1 MNEPLSKY
9 MKVGLVHFM
18 AFPSTIKGEGPVY
31 ETIRKVALDDYFT
44 AIEITTVKDEAER
57 QRVKQMLQTSHMT
70 VTYGGQPRLLTTG
83 LNINDLNEDGRQAAL
98 ANLKEGID
106 EAYEIGA
113 IGFAFLSGRYEEAT
127 KEESYQALVA
137 STKELCAYAKSKGPM
152 RVALEVFDY
161 DVDKKSLIG
170 PAPLALR
177 YAKEI
182 RAEHDHFGLM
192 VDLSHIPLIHE
203 TIEESLLP
211 VKDYIIHAHIGNC
224 VVKSPDL
231 PAYGD
236 VHPRFG
242 FPGGENDVEQVKD
255 YLQVLMD
262 IGFLN
267 SEKPPIVSF
276 EIKPFGD
283 EDPEVVI
290 ANAKRTLNEAWV
302 KLEGQNEEYK
312 SKTRHEDRYTGRLYP
327 EPR

>member
-1 MNEPLSKY
+1 MQDSLVKY

-18 AFPSTIKGEGPVY
+18 AYPSTLKGEGPVV
-31 ETIRKVALDDYFT
+31 ETIKKVALDEYFT
-44 AIEITTVKDEAER
+44 AIEITTIKDDEAR
-57 QRVKQMLQTSHMT
+57 QKVKQMLETSHMT
-70 VTYGGQPRLLTTG
+70 VTYGAQPRLLTTG
-83 LNINDLNEDGRQAAL
+83 LNINDLNEEGRQKAL

-106 EAYEIGA
+106 EAYEVGA
-113 IGFAFLSGRYEEAT
+113 VAFAFLSGRYEEAT
-127 KEESYQALVA
+127 KEESYQALVK
-137 STKELCAYAKSKGPM
+137 STKEICAYAKSKGSM
-152 RVALEVFDY
+152 RISLEVFDY
-161 DVDKKSLIG
+161 DVDKKSLVG
-170 PAPLALR
+170 PADLALR

-182 RAEHDHFGLM
+182 REEHDHFGLM

-211 VKDYIIHAHIGNC
+211 VKDYIVHAHIGNC

-242 FPGGENDVEQVKD
+242 FPNGENDVEQVVD
-255 YLQVLMD
+255 YLRVLLD
-262 IGFLN
+262 IGYLN

-283 EDPEVVI
+283 EDPDIVI

-302 KLEGQNEEYK
+302 
-312 SKTRHEDRYTGRLYP
+312 RV
-327 EPR
+327 

>member
-1 MNEPLSKY
+1 MNESLHKY
-9 MKVGLVHFM
+9 MRVGLVHFM
-18 AFPSTIKGEGPVY
+18 AYPSTIKGEGPIL
-31 ETIRKVALDDYFT
+31 ETIRKLAVDDYFT
-44 AIEITTVKDEAER
+44 AIEITTIKNKEER
-57 QRVKQMLQTSHMT
+57 QKAKQMLDTSKMT
-70 VTYGGQPRLLTTG
+70 VAYGGQPRLLTTG
-83 LNINDLNEDGRQAAL
+83 LNINDLNEEGRLKAV

-106 EAYEIGA
+106 EACEIGA
-113 IGFAFLSGRYEEAT
+113 TGFAFLSGKYEEAT
-127 KEESYQALVA
+127 KEASYQALVK
-137 STKELCAYAKSKGPM
+137 STKEICAYAKSKSSM

-182 RAEHDHFGLM
+182 REEHAHFGLM

-203 TIEESLLP
+203 TIEESILP

-224 VVKSPDL
+224 VLKSPEM

-242 FPGGENDVEQVKD
+242 FPNGENDVDEVVA
-255 YLQVLMD
+255 YLKVLFD

-267 SEKPPIVSF
+267 DQQPPIVSF

-283 EDPEVVI
+283 EDPDIVI
-290 ANAKRTLNEAWV
+290 ANAKRTLNAAWA
-302 KLEGQNEEYK
+302 
-312 SKTRHEDRYTGRLYP
+312 RL
-327 EPR
+327 